1 MKLNGW
7 ALTQKRCCK
16 WLVLNAKILLHMT
29 DFIKQARLGVQG
41 LAPYQPGKP
50 VDELQRELGLT
61 RVVKL
66 ASNENPLGP
75 SPKALA
81 ALQQALANPLEL
93 GRYPD
98 GSGFRLKQAIASKFG
113 CALEAITL
121 GNGSNDLLDII
132 ARVFL
137 GEGDEAI
144 YSQYAFA
151 VYPLS
156 VQAVGATG
164 VCVPARDYG
173 HDLVAIAEAI
183 TTKTKVIFLANPNNP
198 TGTWFSEADFYAL
211 MARVPAQVI
220 VVLDEAYGEFVSD
233 ASALNGLAQLGRYA
247 NLIVTRTLAKAY
259 GLASLRVGYG
269 VASAELSGLLNR
281 VRQPFNVNSL
291 ALIAA
296 EAAITDEAFVQQT
309 RALNDAGMT
318 QWLVAT
324 QALGLRCLP
333 SRGNFLCVDMGTEA
347 MPIFQA
353 LLGEGVIVRPV
364 GAYGLPNHLRI
375 SIGTEE
381 ENSFAINALARVLKQ
396 QVAG

>member
-1 MKLNGW
+1 
-7 ALTQKRCCK
+7 
-16 WLVLNAKILLHMT
+16 MT
-29 DFIKQARLGVQG
+29 NFLKQARLGVQG

-50 VDELQRELGLT
+50 VDELQRELGLS

-81 ALQQALANPLEL
+81 GLTQALANPLEL

-98 GSGFRLKQAIASKFG
+98 GSGFRLKQAIAAKFG

-156 VQAVGATG
+156 VQAVGASG

-173 HDLVAIAEAI
+173 HDLVAMAAAI
-183 TTKTKVIFLANPNNP
+183 TSKTKVIFLANPNNP
-198 TGTWFSEADFYAL
+198 TGSWFEENDFHAF
-211 MARVPAQVI
+211 MAVVPAHVV

-233 ASALNGLAQLGRYA
+233 ASALNGLAQLSRYA

-296 EAAITDEAFVQQT
+296 EAAINDDAFVAAT
-309 RALNDAGMT
+309 RALNDAGMA
-318 QWLVAT
+318 QWLS
-324 QALGLRCLP
+324 ALAALDLSAIA
-333 SRGNFLCVDMGTEA
+333 SRGNFLCVDLREPA

-353 LLGEGVIVRPV
+353 LLQEGVIVRPV
-364 GAYGLPNHLRI
+364 GNYGLPNHVRI
-375 SIGTEE
+375 SIGTAD
-381 ENSFAINALARVLKQ
+381 ENEFAIKALVRTLDVRK
-396 QVAG
+396 AG